1 MRWPVSAVALCH
13 AGGKS
18 GAMMIIGLYLAAL
31 LAAPASAKPPV
42 TQPPTPA
49 APDGKVT
56 GLNVDTYS
64 VLQAIKKRNPGAF
77 TENSA
82 NELATA
88 IRKDSRIDDIETD
101 LLREMTQSMFRSI
114 TITPAGAASD
124 STDKIIT
131 YPVSG
136 NAKKVLLYVI
146 NPPLDFA
153 AEWAKPDRGW
163 NLLVTD
169 YKISPERKAAVLAFV
184 TEEMAKKWE
193 VSNMGNGYK
202 PLRDEIAKLY
212 GQSNSLGADTNAGR
226 TLLYDAMNMVDRN
239 AKDSVPD
246 FLYNWVRPG
255 GYL

>member
-1 MRWPVSAVALCH
+1 MRWPVSAVALCR
-13 AGGKS
+13 AEGKS
-18 GAMMIIGLYLAAL
+18 GAMMIIGIYLATL
-31 LAAPASAKPPV
+31 LAAPAPAKAPAAP
-42 TQPPTPA
+42 PPTPA

-56 GLNVDTYS
+56 GLNTDTYTT
-64 VLQAIKKRNPGAF
+64 LQTIKKRNPGAF
-77 TENSA
+77 TENNS
-82 NELATA
+82 NELAMA
-88 IRKDSRIDDIETD
+88 IRKDGKVDDIETD
-101 LLREMTQSMFRSI
+101 LVREMTQSMFRSI
-114 TITPAGAASD
+114 TITPAGAAAD
-124 STDKIIT
+124 STDKIIS

-136 NAKKVLLYVI
+136 NAKKVLLYII

-153 AEWAKPDRGW
+153 AQWAKPDRGW

-184 TEEMAKKWE
+184 TEELAKKWE

-202 PLRDEIAKLY
+202 PLRDEIGKLY
-212 GQSNSLGADTNAGR
+212 GHSNSLGADTDAGR